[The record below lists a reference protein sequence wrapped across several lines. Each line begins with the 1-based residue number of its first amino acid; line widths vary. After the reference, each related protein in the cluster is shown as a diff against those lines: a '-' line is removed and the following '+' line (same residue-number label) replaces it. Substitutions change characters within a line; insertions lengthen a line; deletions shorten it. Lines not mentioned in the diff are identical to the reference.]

1 MTASV
6 HDTEIPTTVVA
17 SYVDHGAT
25 GPAVAGLTL
34 AGFSRLL
41 RSEWTKLRTVR
52 STIWAL
58 VILVVTTIGFTSLLS
73 WLAMTQ
79 WDTFTPLQQQEVM
92 ADPAGQILGSGFQFS
107 QLAVC
112 VLGVLV
118 MTAEYSSGTIS
129 ASLLAIPRRTPML
142 AAKSLV
148 FAAVVFVVAEIAAF
162 PSFFIGA
169 AIMNS
174 RAPVS
179 IGDPNVLRAII
190 GAGLYASMLGVFA
203 IAIGTLVRHTAGA
216 ITGIIGFVLVL
227 SPLALLLPGTIGEH
241 IHAYL
246 PTVAGQGIAM
256 TAHRSDDL
264 LTAWQGFGVFGLWT
278 AGLLALG
285 AYLLKRR
292 DA

>member
-1 MTASV
+1 VTASV
-6 HDTEIPTTVVA
+6 HDTPLPTRPA
-17 SYVDHGAT
+17 AT
-25 GPAVAGLTL
+25 GGTSHGSSSPVTGDSHAS
-34 AGFSRLL
+34 FRNLL
-41 RSEWTKLRTVR
+41 ESEWTKLRTVR

-58 VILVVTTIGFTSLLS
+58 VALVATTIGFTGLLS
-73 WLAMTQ
+73 WLAVSQ

-118 MTAEYSSGTIS
+118 MTAEYSTGTIR
-129 ASLLAIPRRTPML
+129 ASLLAVPRRTPML

-179 IGDPNVLRAII
+179 IGDPNVLRAVI
-190 GAGLYASMLGVFA
+190 GAGLYASVLGVFA

-227 SPLALLLPGTIGEH
+227 SPLALLLPGTVGEH

-256 TAHRSDDL
+256 AAERSDSL

-278 AGLLALG
+278 AGLLTLAG
-285 AYLLKRR
+285 YLLRRR

>member
-1 MTASV
+1 V
-6 HDTEIPTTVVA
+6 HDTALSSSTFR
-17 SYVDHGAT
+17 SDGAT
-25 GPAVAGLTL
+25 PIVTGDSH
-34 AGFSRLL
+34 AGFGSLI
-41 RSEWTKLRTVR
+41 RSEWTKLRSVR

-58 VILVVTTIGFTSLLS
+58 VLLVVTTVGFTILLS
-73 WLAMTQ
+73 WLAISQ
-79 WDTFTPLQQQEVM
+79 WDTFTPMQQQEVM

-118 MTAEYSSGTIS
+118 MTAEYSSGTIR
-129 ASLLAIPRRTPML
+129 ASLLAVPRRTPML
-142 AAKSLV
+142 AAKALV

-169 AIMNS
+169 AIMRS

-179 IGDPNVLRAII
+179 IGDPDVLRAVI
-190 GAGLYASMLGVFA
+190 GAGLYASVLGVFA

-227 SPLALLLPGTIGEH
+227 SPLALLLPGTVGQH

-256 TAHRSDDL
+256 TAQRSDDL

-278 AGLLALG
+278 AALLALG